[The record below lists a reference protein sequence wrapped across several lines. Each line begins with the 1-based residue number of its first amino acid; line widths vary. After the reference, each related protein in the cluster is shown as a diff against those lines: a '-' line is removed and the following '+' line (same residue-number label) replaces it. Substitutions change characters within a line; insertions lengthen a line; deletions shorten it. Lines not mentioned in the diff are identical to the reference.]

1 LLHFQD
7 LKSIDDI
14 LNFKKMKALFS
25 FLFLVFVLHANA
37 QNVTILP
44 GGITPA
50 MSGTYPRISYDAIVA
65 LPSPVKGDM
74 AYDIT
79 FDCLRVYNGTKWVC
93 TFQHPT
99 DPNPNAIAIASS
111 GGTGIEYGSAI
122 ALDASGNMY
131 ITGNYYATTTIGS
144 ISLTS
149 AGDSDIFV
157 AKYNSAGT
165 LQWVQSAGGT
175 GSDFGFALA
184 LDASG
189 NVYITGNY
197 AGTATFG
204 TTSKTSLGNY
214 DIFVAKYNSAG
225 TVQWVQSAG
234 GTSNDVGQGIAL
246 DASGNVYITGAYQ
259 GMATFSTTTKTSAG
273 SYDIFVAKYN
283 SAGTVQWVQSAGG
296 TNSDEGRDIALDA
309 SGNVYITGYYQGMAT
324 FGTTSKTSTGSYDI
338 FVAKYDPVGIS
349 WTWVQSAGGT
359 TDDIGQGIALD
370 ASGNVYITGTYQGMA
385 TFSTTTKTSLGGS
398 YDIFVAKYNSAGT
411 VQWVQSAGGTGSDFG
426 FAIALDAS
434 GNVYITGYYLVTA
447 TFGSTTKTS
456 AGSSDIFVAK
466 FNSAGTVQ
474 WVQSAGGTSQDEGVD
489 IALAASGN
497 VYVTGY
503 YYNTAS
509 FGYNTKTASGGNP
522 DMFIMRL
529 SQ

>member
-1 LLHFQD
+1 
-7 LKSIDDI
+7 
-14 LNFKKMKALFS
+14 MKTLFS
-25 FLFLVFVLHANA
+25 FLFLVFVHHANA

-111 GGTGIEYGSAI
+111 GGTGIEYGFAI

-131 ITGNYYATTTIGS
+131 ITGHYYATTTFGS

-149 AGDSDIFV
+149 AGS
-157 AKYNSAGT
+157 S
-165 LQWVQSAGGT
+165 
-175 GSDFGFALA
+175 
-184 LDASG
+184 
-189 NVYITGNY
+189 
-197 AGTATFG
+197 
-204 TTSKTSLGNY
+204 

-234 GTSNDVGQGIAL
+234 GTSSDIGQGIAL

-296 TNSDEGRDIALDA
+296 TGSDFGFALALDA
-309 SGNVYITGYYQGMAT
+309 SGNVYITGYYAGTAT
-324 FGTTSKTSTGSYDI
+324 FGTTSKTSAGS
-338 FVAKYDPVGIS
+338 S
-349 WTWVQSAGGT
+349 
-359 TDDIGQGIALD
+359 
-370 ASGNVYITGTYQGMA
+370 
-385 TFSTTTKTSLGGS
+385 
-398 YDIFVAKYNSAGT
+398 DIFVAKYNSAGT

-434 GNVYITGYYLVTA
+434 GNVYITGAYLVTA

-466 FNSAGTVQ
+466 YNSAGTVQ
-474 WVQSAGGTSQDEGVD
+474 WVQSAGGTNIDDGRN

-503 YYNTAS
+503 YYDTAS

-522 DMFIMRL
+522 DVFIMRL